1 MEQYRTVRELRA
13 ALEHVRARGQSV
25 GMVGT
30 SGAMHQGHLSL
41 IERSVADNDLT
52 AMFWGGAGSH
62 DWMASQITYARDAG
76 RDLALAEAAGLDAI
90 FAPYDHEL
98 FAREPMTTV
107 SLPAMSSGVPHL
119 EDPAHLDLIAM
130 VMGKLW
136 NMFGP
141 CRSYFGE
148 KDWQQLVMFQRLA
161 DDLAWPVDVIGC
173 PTVREDDGLA
183 VSSRNAQLSPE
194 QRAVAPVLYRA
205 LEDCRDAALAGPR
218 TAAELEK
225 VFAAT
230 IGTVGDPGC
239 IRYFTAVEAGT
250 MVPLDEL
257 AGSVRLLGSIELGS
271 VRLLDNLGIDLP
283 ASPEGGET

>member
-1 MEQYRTVRELRA
+1 MEQYRTVGELRA
-13 ALEHVRARGQSV
+13 ALDGARARGQLI

-30 SGAMHQGHLSL
+30 SGAMHRGHLSL
-41 IERSVADNDLT
+41 IERSVAENDVT
-52 AMFWGGAGSH
+52 ALFWGGAGSH

-76 RDLALAEAAGLDAI
+76 RDFALAESAGLDI
-90 FAPYDHEL
+90 VFVPYDTEL
-98 FAREPMTTV
+98 FRREPMTTV

-161 DDLAWPVDVIGC
+161 DDLAWPVEVIGC

-183 VSSRNAQLSPE
+183 VSSRNGQLTAE
-194 QRAVAPVLYRA
+194 ERAIAPVLYRA
-205 LEDCRDAALAGPR
+205 LCTCRDAAEAGAR
-218 TAAELEK
+218 SVAELEK
-225 VFAAT
+225 VFAAV
-230 IGTVGDPGC
+230 VGEVGEPAR
-239 IRYFTAVEAGT
+239 IRYFTPVEADT
-250 MVPLDEL
+250 MRPLDSL
-257 AGSVRLLGSIELGS
+257 AGSVRLLASLELGS
-271 VRLLDNLGIDLP
+271 VRLLDNIGLSLLP
-283 ASPEGGET
+283 T